1 VRLFNWFP
9 NWALAPLAG
18 LAFVLVSCGGGNE
31 TPPVDICA
39 CVPDAPPS
47 ADHRHDEKHVP
58 LPNQTPQ
65 EISVNTIL
73 NWPVDPDLL
82 QADAPRQGRELLLF
96 HIGHAF
102 VQRIKLEHNDCDEH
116 FEISDSADKT
126 APRVIVETPIDSE
139 YCQSR
144 RAVQQQLLQQGISF
158 NGGAVELFPAL
169 SADVLGMA
177 FEDFNHPGR
186 GSNFVATVWEL
197 HPAIVQLTQ

>member
-1 VRLFNWFP
+1 
-9 NWALAPLAG
+9 

-31 TPPVDICA
+31 SSSVDICA

-47 ADHRHDEKHVP
+47 ADHRHAEKHVP
-58 LPNQTPQ
+58 LPSQTPQ
-65 EISVNTIL
+65 EISVSTIL
-73 NWPVDPDLL
+73 NWPVDSDLL
-82 QADAPRQGRELLLF
+82 QPDAPRRGRELSLF
-96 HIGHAF
+96 HISQAF

-116 FEISDSADKT
+116 FEISATSDKT

-139 YCQSR
+139 FCPSR
-144 RAVQQQLLQQGISF
+144 RAIQQQLLRHGISF

-169 SADVLGMA
+169 PADVVGLA
-177 FEDFNHPGR
+177 FEDFSHPGR